1 VKKVSLEELLM
12 ELRRKVGET
21 PFSLAEIIKILARS
35 GELLIVIILCLPF
48 CQPIQIPGLSMP
60 FGLVIAFIG
69 WRMILHKPLWL
80 PNCILVKKIAPKNLI
95 KIIDIACR
103 WIKKIRRWTYPRWSW
118 VFKWRGLDVIS
129 GVSIMLLGLILAL
142 PLPIP
147 FTNLTAGWAMFCISL
162 GTLEKDGLF
171 VFIGY
176 SVFAVTIG
184 LLTGIIIATKH
195 ALV

>member
-1 VKKVSLEELLM
+1 
-12 ELRRKVGET
+12 
-21 PFSLAEIIKILARS
+21 
-35 GELLIVIILCLPF
+35 
-48 CQPIQIPGLSMP
+48 
-60 FGLVIAFIG
+60 
-69 WRMILHKPLWL
+69 
-80 PNCILVKKIAPKNLI
+80 
-95 KIIDIACR
+95 
-103 WIKKIRRWTYPRWSW
+103 
-118 VFKWRGLDVIS
+118 
-129 GVSIMLLGLILAL
+129 MLLGLILAL

-176 SVFAVTIG
+176 SIFAVTIG